1 MYDKKIW
8 SHMNL
13 PRVRLRKFKK
23 KKREENLKMEG
34 WT

>member
-1 MYDKKIW
+1 MAGY
-8 SHMNL
+8 MNL
-13 PRVRLRKFKK
+13 PRVRLLEDRKFKK